1 MKNEINWCYRETD
14 KMTANF
20 DIFHMDIDYT
30 GNQTKRQKKIIA
42 VSSLWTAVIL
52 PIEWFFENN
61 GKLKEKQS
69 YRFSLLV
76 NHVVSVSHGTEAS
89 RVSVSFVGCYALW
102 DRKWAPSL

>member
-1 MKNEINWCYRETD
+1 
-14 KMTANF
+14 MTANF

-42 VSSLWTAVIL
+42 VSS
-52 PIEWFFENN
+52 
-61 GKLKEKQS
+61 
-69 YRFSLLV
+69 FSLLV

-102 DRKWAPSL
+102 DRK